1 MRKLL
6 SLAAILSLATG
17 LVACGRG
24 AQPAATAAAAPS
36 IGIDLAGIDASV
48 KPGDDFDAHAN
59 GTWNKT
65 TEIPADRSS
74 TGTFFK
80 VFALAEQR
88 QQDLVQGIVAGKPA
102 AGSDAARIA
111 DYYTAFMDET
121 GIEARGLA
129 PLQAQ
134 LAAITAIAD
143 RTQLATQL
151 GANLR
156 ADVDPLNYTN
166 FATTNLFGLFV
177 TQRLDDASRNIG
189 YLLQGGLGMPDRDY
203 YLSADK
209 SMAELR
215 GKYQAYIGALLKLA
229 NVPGAAAQARAVYAL
244 EQKIAKAH
252 ASIADSQDIHKASTV
267 WSLADFVKQAPGLDW
282 NAFFK
287 AAGLDS
293 QPALD
298 VWQPQATT
306 GLSQLV
312 AREPLESWKA
322 WLTFHLLNASASFLP
337 RAYDDL
343 NFGFF
348 STALQGTPQQRERWK
363 RALALVGTD
372 LGDAVG
378 KAYVEKYFPASSRE
392 RIQQL
397 VGNLIAVFP
406 ERIDRLDWMS
416 AETKQKARAKVATI
430 KVGVGY
436 PDVWRDYSQ
445 LTIRADDPLGNHQR
459 AQLAEYR
466 HQLAKL
472 GKAPDRNEWWMTPHT
487 VNALN
492 LPLQN
497 ALNFPAAILEAPFF
511 DPGADDAAN
520 YGSIGAVIGHEI
532 VHSFDNLGAE
542 FDAQGQLRNWW
553 TPADIEHFKAAGKAL
568 VAQYNAYEALPGLF
582 LKGEQELGE
591 NIADLAGLAVA
602 YDAYQKSLGGKP
614 APVIEG
620 LSGDQRFFIAYAQS
634 WRDKRREASLRAR
647 IATDVHAPAGFRAQT
662 VRNMDAWYAA
672 FDVQPGQK
680 LYLAPA
686 QRVKVW

>member
-6 SLAAILSLATG
+6 SLVSAMALAAGLA
-17 LVACGRG
+17 ACGRG
-24 AQPAATAAAAPS
+24 PQPAGSAAAPPT
-36 IGIDLAGIDASV
+36 IGIDLAGIDATV

-59 GTWNKT
+59 GAWRKT
-65 TEIPADRSS
+65 AEIPEDRSS
-74 TGTFFK
+74 TGTGLK
-80 VFALAEQR
+80 VFMLAEQR
-88 QQDLVQGIVAGKPA
+88 QRELVQGIVAGKPA
-102 AGSDAARIA
+102 AGTDAARLA
-111 DYYTAFMDET
+111 DYYTAFMDEA

-129 PLQAQ
+129 PLQGQ
-134 LAAITAIAD
+134 LAAINAIAD
-143 RTQLATQL
+143 RKQLASHL

-156 ADVDPLNYTN
+156 ADVDPLNFTNYT
-166 FATTNLFGLFV
+166 TTNLFGLFV
-177 TQRLDDASRNIG
+177 TQRLDDATRHIG

-209 SMAELR
+209 PMAELR
-215 GKYQAYIGALLKLA
+215 GKYQDYIAGLLKLA
-229 NVPGAAAQARAVYAL
+229 NVPNAAAQARAAYAL

-252 ASIADSQDIHKASTV
+252 ATIADSQDIHKASTV
-267 WSLADFVKQAPGLDW
+267 WPLADFPGQAPGMDW

-287 AAGLDS
+287 AAGLDG

-298 VWQPQATT
+298 VWQPRATA

-322 WLTFHLLNASASFLP
+322 WLTFHALNAGASFLP
-337 RAYDDL
+337 GAFDEL
-343 NFGFF
+343 KFGFF
-348 STALQGTPQQRERWK
+348 GTALQGTPAQSERWK
-363 RALALVGTD
+363 RALTLVGSD
-372 LGDAVG
+372 LGDAMG
-378 KAYVEKYFPASSRE
+378 KAYVAKYFPPSSRE

-416 AETKQKARAKVATI
+416 PETKQKAREKVATI

-436 PDVWRDYSQ
+436 PDAWRDYSQ
-445 LTIRADDPLGNHQR
+445 LVIRADDPLGNHQR

-472 GKAPDRNEWWMTPHT
+472 GKAPDRSEWWISPHI

-511 DPGADDAAN
+511 DPAADDAAN
-520 YGSIGAVIGHEI
+520 YGAIGAVIGHEI

-553 TPADIEHFKAAGKAL
+553 TPADNVHFQAAGKAL
-568 VAQYNAYEALPGLF
+568 IAQYNAYEALPGLF

-602 YDAYQKSLGGKP
+602 YDAYRKSLGARP
-614 APVIEG
+614 APVIDG
-620 LSGDQRFFIAYAQS
+620 LSGDQRFFIAFAQS
-634 WRDKRREASLRAR
+634 WREKRRDASLRAR
-647 IATDVHAPAGFRAQT
+647 VATDTHAPAGFRVQT

-680 LYLAPA
+680 LYLPPER
-686 QRVKVW
+686 RVKIW

>member
-6 SLAAILSLATG
+6 SLATAITLG
-17 LVACGRG
+17 LGFTACGRG
-24 AQPAATAAAAPS
+24 PQPAVSAAAAPT
-36 IGIDLAGIDASV
+36 IGIDLAGTDATV
-48 KPGDDFDAHAN
+48 KPGDDFEAHAN
-59 GTWNKT
+59 GTWRKV

-74 TGTFFK
+74 TGTFYT
-80 VFALAEQR
+80 VFVLAEQR
-88 QQDLVQGIVAGKPA
+88 QQELVQGIVVGKPA
-102 AGSDAARIA
+102 AGSDPARIA
-111 DYYTAFMDET
+111 DYYTAFMDEA

-129 PLQAQ
+129 PLQGQ
-134 LAAITAIAD
+134 LAAITAIKD
-143 RTQLATQL
+143 RAQLATQL
-151 GANLR
+151 GASLR

-177 TQRLDDASRNIG
+177 TQRLDDASSNIG

-209 SMAELR
+209 SMVELR
-215 GKYQAYIGALLKLA
+215 DKYRAYIGALLQLA
-229 NVPGAAAQARAVYAL
+229 NLPDAAAQAQAVYEL
-244 EQKIAKAH
+244 ERKIAQAH

-267 WSLADFVKQAPGLDW
+267 WPVADFAKQAPGLDW

-287 AAGLDS
+287 AAGLDG

-298 VWQPQATT
+298 VWQPRATA

-312 AREPLESWKA
+312 AREPLESWKS
-322 WLTFHLLNASASFLP
+322 WLTFHLLNASANFLP
-337 RAYDDL
+337 KAYDDL
-343 NFGFF
+343 HFGFF
-348 STALQGTPQQRERWK
+348 ATTLQGTPQQRERWK
-363 RALALVGTD
+363 RALALLGTD

-378 KAYVEKYFPASSRE
+378 KAYVQKYFPPASRE

-397 VGNLIAVFP
+397 VANLIAVFP
-406 ERIDRLDWMS
+406 ERIERLDWMS
-416 AETKQKARAKVATI
+416 PETKQKARAKVATI

-445 LTIRADDPLGNHQR
+445 LSIRTDDPLGNHQR

-466 HQLAKL
+466 HQLGKL
-472 GKAPDRNEWWMTPHT
+472 GKAPDKNEWWMTPHT

-511 DPGADDAAN
+511 DPRADDAAN

-602 YDAYQKSLGGKP
+602 YDAYRKSLGGRQ
-614 APVIEG
+614 APVMDG

-662 VRNMDAWYAA
+662 VRNLDAWYVA

-686 QRVKVW
+686 QRVKIW

>member
-1 MRKLL
+1 MRKFLSLASSVVLGL
-6 SLAAILSLATG
+6 SLAACAR
-17 LVACGRG
+17 AP
-24 AQPAATAAAAPS
+24 QPAQSAVAAPT
-36 IGIDLAGIDASV
+36 IGIDQAGMDRAVS
-48 KPGDDFDAHAN
+48 PGDDFEAHAN
-59 GTWNKT
+59 GVWRKT
-65 TEIPADRSS
+65 TEIPADRSN

-80 VFALAEQR
+80 AFVLAEER
-88 QQDLVQGIVAGKPA
+88 QKQLVQGIATGKPA
-102 AGSDAARIA
+102 VGSDEARIA
-111 DYYTAFMDET
+111 DYYTAFMDEA
-121 GIEARGLA
+121 GIEARGRA
-129 PLQAQ
+129 PLQTQ
-134 LAAITAIAD
+134 LAAIGAIAD
-143 RTQLATQL
+143 RTQLAAQL

-156 ADVDPLNYTN
+156 ADVDPLNFTN

-203 YLSADK
+203 YLSSDK

-215 GKYQAYIGALLKLA
+215 GKYQAYIAALLKLA
-229 NVPGAAAQARAVYAL
+229 QVPSPEAQAQAVYAL
-244 EQKIAKAH
+244 ELKIARAH
-252 ASIADSQDIHKASTV
+252 ASIADSQDIHKANNV
-267 WSLADFVKQAPGLDW
+267 WTLADFAKKAPGLDW

-287 AAGLDS
+287 AAGLDT

-298 VWQPQATT
+298 VWQPRAAT

-312 AREPLESWKA
+312 AREPLAAWKS
-322 WLTFHLLNASASFLP
+322 WLTFHLLDGSANFLP
-337 RAYDDL
+337 KAYDEL
-343 NFGFF
+343 NFGFH

-363 RALALVGTD
+363 RALTLVGND

-378 KAYVEKYFPASSRE
+378 KAYVARYFPASSRE

-397 VGNLIAVFP
+397 VANLIAVFP
-406 ERIDRLDWMS
+406 ERIEKLDWMS
-416 AETKQKARAKVATI
+416 PETREKARAKVATI

-436 PDVWRDYSQ
+436 PDTWRDYSQ
-445 LTIRADDPLGNHQR
+445 LVIRADDPLGNHQR

-472 GKAPDRNEWWMTPHT
+472 GRTPDRNEWWMTPQT

-511 DPGADDAAN
+511 DPAADDAAN

-532 VHSFDNLGAE
+532 SHSFDNLGAE
-542 FDAQGQLRNWW
+542 FDAEGQLRNWW
-553 TPADIEHFKAAGKAL
+553 TPADSEHFQAAGKAL
-568 VAQYNAYEALPGLF
+568 IAQYDAYEALPGLH

-602 YDAYQKSLGGKP
+602 YDAYRKSLGGRP
-614 APVIEG
+614 APVIDG
-620 LSGDQRFFIAYAQS
+620 LTGDQRFFIAYAQS

-647 IATDVHAPAGFRAQT
+647 IATDVHAPASFRAQT
-662 VRNMDAWYAA
+662 VRNIDAWYTA
-672 FDVQPGQK
+672 FDVKPGQK
-680 LYLAPA
+680 LYLTPE

>member
-6 SLAAILSLATG
+6 SLAAAITFAAG

-24 AQPAATAAAAPS
+24 TQPAASAAAAPT
-36 IGIDLAGIDASV
+36 IGIDLAGIDAGV

-59 GTWNKT
+59 GNWRKT

-74 TGTFFK
+74 TGTFFQ

-88 QQDLVQGIVAGKPA
+88 QQQLVQGIVAAKPV

-111 DYYTAFMDET
+111 DYYTAFMDEAA
-121 GIEARGLA
+121 IEARGLA
-129 PLQAQ
+129 PLQGQ
-134 LAAITAIAD
+134 LAAIGAIAD

-177 TQRLDDASRNIG
+177 TQRLDDASRHIG

-244 EQKIAKAH
+244 EQKIARAH

-267 WSLADFVKQAPGLDW
+267 WPLADFAKQAPGMDW
-282 NAFFK
+282 NVFFK
-287 AAGLDS
+287 AAGLDT
-293 QPALD
+293 QQELD
-298 VWQPQATT
+298 VWQPQAAAA
-306 GLSQLV
+306 LSQLV

-322 WLTFHLLNASASFLP
+322 WLTFHLLNASANFLP
-337 RAYDDL
+337 RAYDEL

-363 RALALVGTD
+363 RALGLVGTD

-378 KAYVEKYFPASSRE
+378 KAYVEKYFPPSSRE

-406 ERIDRLDWMS
+406 ERIERLDWMS

-459 AQLAEYR
+459 ALLAEYR

-472 GKAPDRNEWWMTPHT
+472 GRAPDRNEWWMTPHT

-511 DPGADDAAN
+511 DPAADDAAN

-542 FDAQGQLRNWW
+542 FDAQGQLHNWW
-553 TPADIEHFKAAGKAL
+553 TPADIEHFQAAGKAL
-568 VAQYNAYEALPGLF
+568 IAQYNAYEALPGLF

-602 YDAYQKSLGGKP
+602 YDAYRKSQGGKP
-614 APVIEG
+614 APVLEG

-647 IATDVHAPAGFRAQT
+647 VATDVHAPAGFRAQT